1 MVSADEMDAGI
12 GIRNDCHRDLHGDV
26 AAGPIEVI

>member
-12 GIRNDCHRDLHGDV
+12 GIRNYFHRDLHGDV
-26 AAGPIEVI
+26 AASAIVVI